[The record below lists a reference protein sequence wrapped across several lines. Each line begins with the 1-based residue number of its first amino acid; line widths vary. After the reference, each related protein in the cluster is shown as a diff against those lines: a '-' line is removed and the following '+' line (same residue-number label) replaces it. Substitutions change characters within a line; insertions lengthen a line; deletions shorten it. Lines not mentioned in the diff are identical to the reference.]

1 MTTMPAV
8 EVELAYRAC
17 EEITRREAANFY
29 YGIRLLPRDKRQAMS
44 AVYAFAR
51 RVDDIGDWRREHGR
65 ETGHIFPFLDH
76 AEPQTK
82 LAALDAEHETLAAL
96 DAERATLAALATG
109 AGAAEDPV
117 AVALA
122 DARSRF
128 ELPLEAL
135 ELLIEGVELDVRG
148 TRYET
153 FDELVVYCRD
163 VAGSIGRLCLAIF
176 AAGAAGNGDGNG
188 NGHATLAD
196 DLGVAMQLTNILRD
210 VREDYEHGRVY
221 LPAEDLRRFGC
232 AAAPELTPDLIR
244 FEALRAREWFDR
256 GLGLVE
262 VLDSRS
268 ASCVLAMT
276 GIYRRI
282 LERIA
287 QEPTEILERRISLPT
302 WEKAWLAAR
311 SLAGVRS

>member
-1 MTTMPAV
+1 MTVPAL
-8 EVELAYRAC
+8 EVQHAYRAC
-17 EEITRREAANFY
+17 EEITRRAAANFY
-29 YGIRLLPRDKRQAMS
+29 YGIRLLPADKRVAMS

-51 RVDDIGDWRREHGR
+51 RVDDIGDGDDA
-65 ETGHIFPFLDH
+65 PV
-76 AEPQTK
+76 AK
-82 LAALDAEHETLAAL
+82 LAALDSERTILAAI
-96 DAERATLAALATG
+96 ANGETSGRAAANVWCG
-109 AGAAEDPV
+109 DPV
-117 AVALA
+117 TVALT
-122 DARSRF
+122 DARKRF
-128 ELPLEAL
+128 GLPLEAL
-135 ELLIEGVELDVRG
+135 ELLIDGVELDVRG

-176 AAGAAGNGDGNG
+176 TGGDG

-232 AAAPELTPDLIR
+232 PGPPEMSEELIR
-244 FEALRAREWFDR
+244 FEAVRAGEWFDR
-256 GLGLVE
+256 GLGLVD
-262 VLDSRS
+262 VLDARS
-268 ASCVLAMT
+268 AACVLAMT

-287 QEPTEILERRISLPT
+287 REPDEILRRRISLAA

-311 SLAGVRS
+311 SVAGVWT

>member
-1 MTTMPAV
+1 MTMPAL
-8 EVELAYRAC
+8 EVEHAYGAC
-17 EEITRREAANFY
+17 EDITRRAAANFY
-29 YGIRLLPRDKRQAMS
+29 YGIRLLPFDKRLAMS

-51 RVDDIGDWRREHGR
+51 RVDDIGDGDDE
-65 ETGHIFPFLDH
+65 DS
-76 AEPQTK
+76 AK
-82 LAALDAEHETLAAL
+82 LAALDVERASLAAI
-96 DAERATLAALATG
+96 AGG
-109 AGAAEDPV
+109 APSRDCGSNGACGDPV
-117 AVALA
+117 TVALA
-122 DARSRF
+122 DARTRF
-128 ELPLEAL
+128 DLPLEAL
-135 ELLIEGVELDVRG
+135 ELLVDGVELDVRG

-153 FDELVVYCRD
+153 FEDLVVYCRD

-176 AAGAAGNGDGNG
+176 TGGDG

-232 AAAPELTPDLIR
+232 SAPEMSAELIR
-244 FEALRAREWFDR
+244 FEAVRAREWFDR
-256 GLGLVE
+256 GLGLVD
-262 VLDSRS
+262 VLDARS
-268 ASCVLAMT
+268 AACVLAMT

-287 QEPTEILERRISLPT
+287 RQPDEILRRRISLPG

-311 SLAGVRS
+311 SLAGAWT

>member
-1 MTTMPAV
+1 MTMPAL
-8 EVELAYRAC
+8 EVEHAYRAC
-17 EEITRREAANFY
+17 EDITRVEAANFY

-51 RVDDIGDWRREHGR
+51 RVDDIGD
-65 ETGHIFPFLDH
+65 GHDDGP
-76 AEPQTK
+76 AK
-82 LAALDAEHETLAAL
+82 LAALEAA
-96 DAERATLAALATG
+96 RATLAVVAAGASGPSG
-109 AGAAEDPV
+109 AGSASGSDPV

-122 DARSRF
+122 DAHGRF
-128 ELPLEAL
+128 SLPLEAL
-135 ELLIEGVELDVRG
+135 GLLIDGVELDVHD

-153 FDELVVYCRD
+153 FDDLVVYCRD

-176 AAGAAGNGDGNG
+176 TGGDGNG
-188 NGHATLAD
+188 HAALAD

-221 LPAEDLRRFGC
+221 LPAEDLRRFEC
-232 AAAPELTPDLIR
+232 SNLPEVSPELIR
-244 FEALRAREWFDR
+244 FEARRASEWFDR
-256 GLGLVE
+256 GLRLVD
-262 VLDSRS
+262 VLDARS

-287 QEPTEILERRISLPT
+287 RRPDEILERRISLSA

-311 SLAGVRS
+311 SVAGVRT

>member
-1 MTTMPAV
+1 MTVPAI
-8 EVELAYRAC
+8 ELEHAYRAC
-17 EEITRREAANFY
+17 EEITRREAANFH

-51 RVDDIGDWRREHGR
+51 RVDDIGDGDGE
-65 ETGHIFPFLDH
+65 
-76 AEPQTK
+76 AAAK
-82 LAALDAEHETLAAL
+82 LAALDS
-96 DAERATLAALATG
+96 ERSNLATIAQG
-109 AGAAEDPV
+109 GRNGWCADSV
-117 AVALA
+117 AVALT
-122 DARSRF
+122 DAHTRF
-128 ELPLEAL
+128 DLPLEAL
-135 ELLIEGVELDVRG
+135 ELLIEGVELDVKG

-153 FDELVVYCRD
+153 FDDLVVYCRD

-176 AAGAAGNGDGNG
+176 TGGDV
-188 NGHATLAD
+188 NGHAKLAD

-221 LPAEDLRRFGC
+221 LPAEDMRRFGC
-232 AAAPELTPDLIR
+232 SAPPEMSAELIR

-256 GLGLVE
+256 GLGLVD
-262 VLDSRS
+262 VLDARS

-282 LERIA
+282 LDRIA
-287 QEPTEILERRISLPT
+287 REPNEILERRISLPT

-311 SLAGVRS
+311 SLAAVRA

>member
-1 MTTMPAV
+1 MTMPAV

-29 YGIRLLPRDKRQAMS
+29 YGIRLLPRAKREAMS

-51 RVDDIGDWRREHGR
+51 RVDDVGDG
-65 ETGHIFPFLDH
+65 DD
-76 AEPQTK
+76 EPEAK
-82 LAALDAEHETLAAL
+82 LAALA
-96 DAERATLAALATG
+96 AERTNLAALAE
-109 AGAAEDPV
+109 GAAGRWNGSPPDPV
-117 AVALA
+117 TVALA
-122 DARSRF
+122 DARKRF
-128 ELPLEAL
+128 DLPLEAL
-135 ELLIEGVELDVRG
+135 ELLIEGVELDVKD
-148 TRYET
+148 TSYET

-176 AAGAAGNGDGNG
+176 TGGNG
-188 NGHATLAD
+188 NGHAALAD

-210 VREDYEHGRVY
+210 VREDYERGRVY
-221 LPAEDLRRFGC
+221 LPVEDLRRFGC
-232 AAAPELTPDLIR
+232 PAPPEMSAELIR

-256 GLGLVE
+256 GLELVD
-262 VLDSRS
+262 VLDGRS

-287 QEPTEILERRISLPT
+287 RQPDEILQRRISLPA

-311 SLAGVRS
+311 SLAGVRT

>member
-1 MTTMPAV
+1 MILPAL
-8 EVELAYRAC
+8 ELEHAYRAC
-17 EEITRREAANFY
+17 EDVTRVEAANFY

-51 RVDDIGDWRREHGR
+51 RVDDIGDGADER
-65 ETGHIFPFLDH
+65 PV
-76 AEPQTK
+76 K
-82 LAALDAEHETLAAL
+82 LAALA
-96 DAERATLAALATG
+96 AERASLAFVADPAMGDGGATAAW
-109 AGAAEDPV
+109 AGDAV

-122 DARSRF
+122 DAHQRF
-128 ELPLEAL
+128 DLPVEAL
-135 ELLIEGVELDVRG
+135 ELLIDGVELDVRD

-153 FDELVVYCRD
+153 FGDLVVYCRD

-176 AAGAAGNGDGNG
+176 SGGDANGQ
-188 NGHATLAD
+188 ASMAD

-210 VREDYEHGRVY
+210 VREDFDRGRVY

-232 AAAPELTPDLIR
+232 LEMPDVSPELIR
-244 FEALRAREWFDR
+244 YEAWRAEEWFDR
-256 GLGLVE
+256 GLGLLD
-262 VLDSRS
+262 VLDARS

-282 LERIA
+282 LERITRHPDEVL
-287 QEPTEILERRISLPT
+287 QRRISLPV

-311 SLAGVRS
+311 SLAGART